1 MILRS
6 TPWISFT
13 LYFALLSVLVA
24 AIGGCAS
31 KSTPEFATDVAAETV
46 ARETAEADAREAAK
60 DKDSPPAG
68 VASSDTPSSQQ
79 VTATTVTLASDHPNA
94 YTVQRGD
101 TLWDISARFLDDPW
115 LWPEVW
121 YVNPEIENPH
131 LIYPGDIIELT
142 VGADGRP
149 QLQLRRGRETI
160 KLSPEIR
167 STSLREAIPPLPL
180 SKVKA
185 FLGNS
190 VVLDDAAWE
199 GLPYVIAQ
207 NDGLMINAGDRFYA
221 SQLVDPQQS
230 YGVFRKDQPFIDPMT
245 GDYLGTSGLYL
256 GTAVL
261 DSTGELATL
270 SMVKSSREALPGDRL
285 YPVLADLPEAFY
297 PQPGAVNGRIISV
310 LDGVSLIGLYANV
323 VINRGIDDGVE
334 PGQVMGIVKAGTAVL
349 DPYDDTKVHVLPGE
363 TSGYLMIYSVF
374 DRVSYGLVMTATRT
388 MRIND
393 LVVPPSEARR

>member
-1 MILRS
+1 MMLRNTS
-6 TPWISFT
+6 WISFT
-13 LYFALLSVLVA
+13 LHFALLSVLVA

-46 ARETAEADAREAAK
+46 ARESAEADARKAAK
-60 DKDSPPAG
+60 DKDSPPAA
-68 VASSDTPSSQQ
+68 VATSETSSSEQ
-79 VTATTVTLASDHPNA
+79 VTVTTVTLASDHPNA

-160 KLSPEIR
+160 KLSPQIR

-199 GLPYVIAQ
+199 ALPYVIAQ

-221 SQLVDPQQS
+221 SQLVDPKQT
-230 YGVFRKDQPFIDPMT
+230 YGVFRKDLPFIDPMT

-256 GTAVL
+256 GTAAL
-261 DSTGELATL
+261 DSNGEVATL
-270 SMVKSSREALPGDRL
+270 NMIKSRREALPGDRL

-297 PQPGAVNGRIISV
+297 PQPGNVNGQIISV
-310 LDGVSLIGLYANV
+310 LDGVSLIGLYTNV
-323 VINRGIDDGVE
+323 VINRGIEDGVE
-334 PGQVMGIVKAGTAVL
+334 PGQVMGIMKGGTAVL
-349 DPYDDTKVHVLPGE
+349 DPYDDDKVHVLPGE

-388 MRIND
+388 MQVND
-393 LVVPPSEARR
+393 MVVPPSEARR